1 VLVDSYDLAKDP
13 TLARYAKEYPEHIPP
28 ADAGRPAM
36 TVLVEYFCRE
46 MWRILA
52 DVDSDGVITE
62 AEATAIFD
70 TCDLDGSGS
79 ITADELTAA
88 LAAKVG
94 EGASRLVAKQMITL
108 ADKDESGTVE
118 RDECTSM
125 MLKLAS
131 SMRW

>member
-1 VLVDSYDLAKDP
+1 
-13 TLARYAKEYPEHIPP
+13 
-28 ADAGRPAM
+28 M